1 MYFKGF
7 ASIYDGT
14 LTSNGPWEA
23 LVTFQQ
29 FLFLADREGVV
40 DMNAAAI
47 SRRTTVPLSVIERG
61 IIALEAE
68 DPLSRRPND
77 SGCRL
82 RRLDDHRDWG
92 WQIVNFAFYQDL
104 LSAEQKREYNRNYQ
118 QERRSKFGAA
128 AKPKDVNV
136 DKVDSGTQLSGL
148 SMSRQEEVEEK
159 EEVKKPPVRK
169 KTPHGVRFEEFWAT
183 WPKHFRKQDKA
194 KCKKKWDARE
204 LDKIAD
210 DIIAHVKLKQLTEQW
225 QREGGQFI
233 EAPLTYINGS
243 RWGDGAPDGV
253 TNSETYL

>member
-61 IIALEAE
+61 IIALEAA

-136 DKVDSGTQLSGL
+136 DKVDKGTQLSDL
-148 SMSRQEEVEEK
+148 SMSRQEEVEVEV
-159 EEVKKPPVRK
+159 EVKKPSVRK
-169 KTPHGVRFEEFWAT
+169 KTPHGEWFAKFWEA
-183 WPKHFRKQDKA
+183 WPKGPHKVG
-194 KCKKKWDARE
+194 KKPCAEKWARE
-204 LDKIAD
+204 NLD
-210 DIIAHVKLKQLTEQW
+210 DIAKQIVDRVEIMRRTKQW
-225 QREGGQFI
+225 TREDGQF
-233 EAPLTYINGS
+233 APMPITWLNQR
-243 RWGDGAPDGV
+243 RWEDGLPTDVAE
-253 TNSETYL
+253 ETYL